1 MVFGDIHTISCLEF
15 IKKFFV
21 KSISTYKYIHIT
33 LNLKKNI
40 FNRTKLSSK
49 NVSVFAIAGES
60 FNEKTLLSY
69 TNEEKGHILSGQK
82 SENLF
87 ISTLDKA
94 SF

>member
-1 MVFGDIHTISCLEF
+1 
-15 IKKFFV
+15 
-21 KSISTYKYIHIT
+21 
-33 LNLKKNI
+33 
-40 FNRTKLSSK
+40 LSSK